1 MVEEEE
7 EEEGGMGGQRTSV
20 GLPPWT
26 SVPDIISSCEEPSY
40 FAIVPNLEVTSIS
53 VHSVLPLILICFFI
67 QNNRNNNIGGKRQ
80 AGSEKIPK
88 GKVCLSK
95 LFDT

>member
-53 VHSVLPLILICFFI
+53 VHSVLPLILMCFYF
-67 QNNRNNNIGGKRQ
+67 RMIG
-80 AGSEKIPK
+80 
-88 GKVCLSK
+88 
-95 LFDT
+95 TTT

>member
-1 MVEEEE
+1 
-7 EEEGGMGGQRTSV
+7 MGGQRTAV

-26 SVPDIISSCEEPSY
+26 SVPNIISSSCEDPSY
-40 FAIVPNLEVTSIS
+40 FAIVPNLEVTLNS
-53 VHSVLPLILICFFI
+53 VHSVLPLILICFLF
-67 QNNRNNNIGGKRQ
+67 QNERNNNIRGKGQ
-80 AGSEKIPK
+80 AGSEKTPK